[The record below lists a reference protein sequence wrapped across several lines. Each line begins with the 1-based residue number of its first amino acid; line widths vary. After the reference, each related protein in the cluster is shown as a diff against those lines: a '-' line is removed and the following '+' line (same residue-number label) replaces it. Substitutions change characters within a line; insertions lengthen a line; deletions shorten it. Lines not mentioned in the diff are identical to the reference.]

1 MAPSLS
7 KLKEY
12 KSSLICLSGLSVA
25 AWIIIYGKSSNKK
38 RLVSKMHFDTIEK
51 IKTILSSQSPSR
63 KRQLTKTLSSPKCMN
78 DLLFLRINGMNGTL

>member
-12 KSSLICLSGLSVA
+12 KSSLICLSGLTAA

-38 RLVSKMHFDTIEK
+38 RLVLKAL
-51 IKTILSSQSPSR
+51 IL
-63 KRQLTKTLSSPKCMN
+63 
-78 DLLFLRINGMNGTL
+78 

>member
-12 KSSLICLSGLSVA
+12 QSSLVCLSGLTVA

-38 RLVSKMHFDTIEK
+38 RLVLK
-51 IKTILSSQSPSR
+51 IKYDKKNTLPSQMKEERKKLSHKSLLFYW
-63 KRQLTKTLSSPKCMN
+63 KYMH
-78 DLLFLRINGMNGTL
+78 DIYLLFL